1 VALMTAESSATTST
15 GPTPTTAL
23 SSTLDKSWLRRYGS
37 LLFSVV
43 LVGAAVALLATHTAD
58 VRDAAVHP
66 GFWLVS
72 GLAVLSGVLS
82 FIEAPSPGRTPTVIC
97 PTICFSFAILLCWGL
112 GPAIA
117 AQLVALAAAQWRL
130 RRPVGEVVTISALY
144 TCAFG
149 AAALVLWIGQPDP
162 FQHHGPTNLL
172 TDSLSV
178 VVAVAAWLATFW
190 VLALLGRR
198 VLGRTS
204 CPRDAGSAGNQM
216 LYKASL
222 LLLAPV
228 LAVAAHINIGFV
240 PLVFVPLFAV
250 QRMARLSAE
259 RDRAARMDPLT
270 DLANR
275 SGLKAAFAEFVD
287 DAGRDLDPTRRTTL
301 LMLDL
306 DRFKHVNDGLGH
318 DVGDQLLVAVSQR
331 ISAVTPAG
339 ATAAR
344 LGGDEF
350 AVLASTKDIEEAQWI
365 GTSLVHTLAEPIT
378 LDGLRIDA
386 TASVGIAVHGEDE
399 DFAGLMRRADVA
411 MYEAKKRGDSVAL
424 HESGSTQDGPE
435 RLELLNDL
443 RDALE
448 SVDRSQ
454 IAMHYQP
461 QVSLQ
466 TGQVEGVEALLRWRH
481 PEHGSIDTQ
490 QLLDVVEHTS
500 VMQLLTL
507 RVIEDVAAQLEQWA
521 RRGATMRASV
531 NISARDLYSDELVPH
546 LARQLGRRGVHP
558 SQLQVEITESA
569 LLADPSRAQATV
581 ARIAA
586 LGVAVSLDDFGTG
599 YSSLQHLR
607 KLPIAEIKID
617 RSFVAGMADNHDD
630 AAIVRST
637 VGMARSLGIRVVAEG
652 VENQYTRQL
661 LAEAGCDLV
670 QGWFTARPM
679 PGTDLTGWLDKQRI
693 PRPQTALENLR

>member
-1 VALMTAESSATTST
+1 
-15 GPTPTTAL
+15 
-23 SSTLDKSWLRRYGS
+23 
-37 LLFSVV
+37 
-43 LVGAAVALLATHTAD
+43 
-58 VRDAAVHP
+58 
-66 GFWLVS
+66 
-72 GLAVLSGVLS
+72 
-82 FIEAPSPGRTPTVIC
+82 
-97 PTICFSFAILLCWGL
+97 
-112 GPAIA
+112 
-117 AQLVALAAAQWRL
+117 
-130 RRPVGEVVTISALY
+130 
-144 TCAFG
+144 
-149 AAALVLWIGQPDP
+149 
-162 FQHHGPTNLL
+162 
-172 TDSLSV
+172 
-178 VVAVAAWLATFW
+178 
-190 VLALLGRR
+190 
-198 VLGRTS
+198 
-204 CPRDAGSAGNQM
+204 
-216 LYKASL
+216 
-222 LLLAPV
+222 
-228 LAVAAHINIGFV
+228 
-240 PLVFVPLFAV
+240 
-250 QRMARLSAE
+250 
-259 RDRAARMDPLT
+259 
-270 DLANR
+270 
-275 SGLKAAFAEFVD
+275 
-287 DAGRDLDPTRRTTL
+287 
-301 LMLDL
+301 
-306 DRFKHVNDGLGH
+306 
-318 DVGDQLLVAVSQR
+318 
-331 ISAVTPAG
+331 
-339 ATAAR
+339 
-344 LGGDEF
+344 
-350 AVLASTKDIEEAQWI
+350 
-365 GTSLVHTLAEPIT
+365 
-378 LDGLRIDA
+378 
-386 TASVGIAVHGEDE
+386 
-399 DFAGLMRRADVA
+399 
-411 MYEAKKRGDSVAL
+411 
-424 HESGSTQDGPE
+424 
-435 RLELLNDL
+435 
-443 RDALE
+443 
-448 SVDRSQ
+448 
-454 IAMHYQP
+454 MHYQP